1 MEKFGGGKSQQSSSK
16 KKIEP
21 TKDAKQLDPSE
32 SQRCSDTAWR
42 RLDTRHSAPRRPHKF
57 QNRFYTRVAIAKD
70 DVFTVKSVRV
80 VTCRQRYPDQTR
92 C

>member
-1 MEKFGGGKSQQSSSK
+1 MEKLGGGKSQQSSK

-42 RLDTRHSAPRRPHKF
+42 RLDTRHSAARRPHKF
-57 QNRFYTRVAIAKD
+57 QNRFYTRVAIAAV
-70 DVFTVKSVRV
+70 DVVYRSSRYEWLRV
-80 VTCRQRYPDQTR
+80 AQRYPDQTR
-92 C
+92 

>member
-1 MEKFGGGKSQQSSSK
+1 MEKLGGGKSQQSSK

-42 RLDTRHSAPRRPHKF
+42 RLDTRHSAARRPNMF
-57 QNRFYTRVAIAKD
+57 QYRFQTRVAIAVD
-70 DVFTVKSVRV
+70 IVYRSSHYSAGGYESSRDV
-80 VTCRQRYPDQTR
+80 QT
-92 C
+92 